1 MAMLGRYAFRMELHA
16 VYRIFPM
23 RYAHDDAIRR
33 LGGQLQAIGHAVA
46 LDDQRVIARCR
57 EGIGHLREHA
67 AALVAD
73 FADLAVHRRGC
84 ARDTTAECLT
94 DRLMAKANTK
104 RSEEHTSELQSLMR
118 ISYAVFCL
126 KTNINV
132 LT

>member
-1 MAMLGRYAFRMELHA
+1 MIRAPPGSTRTGPLCPYTTLFRS
-16 VYRIFPM
+16 
-23 RYAHDDAIRR
+23 
-33 LGGQLQAIGHAVA
+33 GQLQASGHAVA
-46 LDDQRVIARCR
+46 LDDQRVIARGR

-104 RSEEHTSELQSLMR
+104 DRHFAGGLANEFEADAGALGIAEIGRAH
-118 ISYAVFCL
+118 V
-126 KTNINV
+126 
-132 LT
+132 